1 MGLGTVEFLL
11 YKYDAIR
18 RRPGSKITFSVVIIL
33 ADHRIL
39 SWTMKERRKLMVSK
53 KKKMVSSK
61 PQTICSTLVVGSTR
75 VSELR
80 EQNY

>member
-53 KKKMVSSK
+53 KKKW
-61 PQTICSTLVVGSTR
+61 
-75 VSELR
+75 
-80 EQNY
+80 